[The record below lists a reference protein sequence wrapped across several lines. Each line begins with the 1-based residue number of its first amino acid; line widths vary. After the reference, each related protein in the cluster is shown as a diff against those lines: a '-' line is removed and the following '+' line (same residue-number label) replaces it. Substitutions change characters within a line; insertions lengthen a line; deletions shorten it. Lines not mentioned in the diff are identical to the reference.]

1 MSIEAI
7 MHTMLGLLI
16 AALVGLLILPA
27 YKRRTVRLTTD
38 AIKRSMPLT
47 EAEIRADKDRLRAE
61 YVLALHELES
71 KLEKANLAHARQRV
85 DINRRDAAIVA
96 LEEDI
101 ERMRSSLEEHENA
114 HRVLE
119 QTIMDR
125 LPRVEARLAE
135 ARRLVLQR
143 DREIAQLA
151 QTAERQGRALEEA
164 NQINTK
170 GRDEILRLNAAL
182 ATRAARGRDS
192 YGDDR
197 QDGEIA
203 LRTELEALRAKS
215 REQASMIARLQGLLG
230 RTGSRVGIGR
240 TGEGLSAQSFLSE
253 SGNERLAAY
262 NPDEEIARLRN
273 ELSEAEARL
282 RSLQNSAESGHE
294 TAARLDQHIANL
306 KSGNED
312 KETELR
318 QLRAELS
325 AYKDAE
331 RDDKGLREG
340 KTAMRARIASLESQT
355 KEQTETIQRLRAE
368 IAAANERTARQAAHF
383 TDELRRLG
391 AGSYQTTASP
401 RRGRNE
407 LPGRKPLS
415 ERISEPTSGDNSTG
429 RTGSRAE
436 EAGVSEFRV
445 KHRATGF
452 LRALGGGSG
461 ASTAGEAVAVGGDG
475 ASATGRNETPADNGN
490 GAEGG
495 AANSAATILPD
506 DATQTAEVASE
517 PAQKAPRRG
526 GLLERIIRADNA
538 D

>member
-7 MHTMLGLLI
+7 MYLMLGLLI
-16 AALVGLLILPA
+16 AVFAGLMVLPA
-27 YKRRTVRLTTD
+27 YKRRTVRMTTD

-47 EAEIRADKDRLRAE
+47 EAEIRADRDRLRAE
-61 YVLALHELES
+61 YVLVQHELES
-71 KLEKANLAHARQRV
+71 KLDKFKLTNARQRV
-85 DINRRDAAIVA
+85 EINRRDAAITA

-101 ERMRSSLEEHENA
+101 ERMRSSLEEHANA

-143 DREIAQLA
+143 DREIAQLS
-151 QTAERQGRALEEA
+151 QTAERQSRALEEA

-170 GRDEILRLNAAL
+170 GRDDVLRLNAAL
-182 ATRAARGRDS
+182 ATRTSRGRDS

-203 LRTELEALRAKS
+203 LRTELESLRAKT

-230 RTGSRVGIGR
+230 RTGGRVGIGG
-240 TGEGLSAQSFLSE
+240 TGRPSE
-253 SGNERLAAY
+253 SLSTQLLKESGGERLALLS
-262 NPDEEIARLRN
+262 PDEEIARLRT
-273 ELSEAEARL
+273 ELAEVEAKL
-282 RSLQNSAESGHE
+282 RSLQNTADVEHE
-294 TAARLDQHIANL
+294 TAAQLDTEIAKL
-306 KSGNED
+306 KSSNAD
-312 KETELR
+312 KDSELR
-318 QLRAELS
+318 QLQAELA

-355 KEQTETIQRLRAE
+355 DEQTATIQRLRAE

-391 AGSYQTTASP
+391 AGSYQTSASP
-401 RRGRNE
+401 RRGRGE
-407 LPGRKPLS
+407 APVRKSLS
-415 ERISEPTSGDNSTG
+415 ERISEPGPGDN
-429 RTGSRAE
+429 RTAQGQPGGLKRA
-436 EAGVSEFRV
+436 S
-445 KHRATGF
+445 GF
-452 LRALGGGSG
+452 LRALGGAGSAETAASNDEPAVAVDSDMPSAIGAGPGGADNSNGSG
-461 ASTAGEAVAVGGDG
+461 ATSPAPQAPSDVP
-475 ASATGRNETPADNGN
+475 ATP
-490 GAEGG
+490 
-495 AANSAATILPD
+495 
-506 DATQTAEVASE
+506 SE
-517 PAQKAPRRG
+517 PAKKAPRRG
-526 GLLERIIRADNA
+526 GLLERIIRADSA

>member
-16 AALVGLLILPA
+16 AALAGLLILPA

-143 DREIAQLA
+143 DREIAQLS

-170 GRDEILRLNAAL
+170 GRDEVLRLNAAL

-230 RTGSRVGIGR
+230 RTGSRVGIGGTGR
-240 TGEGLSAQSFLSE
+240 SGEGLAQSLLNE
-253 SGNERLAAY
+253 AGNEPLAAY

-282 RSLQNSAESGHE
+282 RSLRNSAESEHE
-294 TAARLDQHIANL
+294 TVARLDQQIASL

-331 RDDKGLREG
+331 RDNKGLREG

-407 LPGRKPLS
+407 PPERKPLS
-415 ERISEPTSGDNSTG
+415 ERISEPTSADNSAG
-429 RTGSRAE
+429 RSDSRAE

-452 LRALGGGSG
+452 LRALGGGNG
-461 ASTAGEAVAVGGDG
+461 ASTASEPAAAGGEG
-475 ASATGRNETPADNGN
+475 APATVRNETPADNSI
-490 GAEGG
+490 GG
-495 AANSAATILPD
+495 AAAAAIPAP
-506 DATQTAEVASE
+506 ATAAGEVGSETAK
-517 PAQKAPRRG
+517 KAPRRG

-538 D
+538 E

>member
-1 MSIEAI
+1 MMSIEAV
-7 MHTMLGLLI
+7 MHTVLGLLI
-16 AALVGLLILPA
+16 AALAGLLILPA
-27 YKRRTVRLTTD
+27 YKRRTVRMTTD

-71 KLEKANLAHARQRV
+71 KLEKSNLAHARQRV

-143 DREIAQLA
+143 DREIAQLS

-203 LRTELEALRAKS
+203 LRTELEGLRAKS

-230 RTGSRVGIGR
+230 RTGGRVGIGGTTR
-240 TGEGLSAQSFLSE
+240 SGEGLGAQLMKEAGSE
-253 SGNERLAAY
+253 PLAVH
-262 NPDEEIARLRN
+262 NTDEEIARLRT

-282 RSLQNSAESGHE
+282 QLLHNSAESGHE
-294 TAARLDQHIANL
+294 AAARLDSQIASL
-306 KSGNED
+306 KTANED

-318 QLRAELS
+318 QLRAELA

-340 KTAMRARIASLESQT
+340 KTAMRARIASLDSQT

-401 RRGRNE
+401 RRGRGE
-407 LPGRKPLS
+407 PPARKSLS
-415 ERISEPTSGDNSTG
+415 ERITEPAPSETGTG
-429 RTGSRAE
+429 RTGARAAE
-436 EAGVSEFRV
+436 DRVSEPRL
-445 KHRATGF
+445 KHRASGF
-452 LRALGGGSG
+452 LRALGGGNG
-461 ASTAGEAVAVGGDG
+461 ASSASEAAKGGEKSSPTMAQNENAAENGAATSEAAVMPADATGASEVAGE
-475 ASATGRNETPADNGN
+475 PAK
-490 GAEGG
+490 
-495 AANSAATILPD
+495 
-506 DATQTAEVASE
+506 
-517 PAQKAPRRG
+517 KAPRRG

-538 D
+538 E

>member
-368 IAAANERTARQAAHF
+368 IAAANERT
-383 TDELRRLG
+383 
-391 AGSYQTTASP
+391 
-401 RRGRNE
+401 
-407 LPGRKPLS
+407 
-415 ERISEPTSGDNSTG
+415 
-429 RTGSRAE
+429 
-436 EAGVSEFRV
+436 
-445 KHRATGF
+445 
-452 LRALGGGSG
+452 
-461 ASTAGEAVAVGGDG
+461 
-475 ASATGRNETPADNGN
+475 
-490 GAEGG
+490 
-495 AANSAATILPD
+495 
-506 DATQTAEVASE
+506 
-517 PAQKAPRRG
+517 
-526 GLLERIIRADNA
+526 
-538 D
+538 

>member
-1 MSIEAI
+1 MSIEAV
-7 MHTMLGLLI
+7 MHLALGLLI
-16 AALVGLLILPA
+16 AVFAGLMILPA
-27 YKRRTVRLTTD
+27 YKRRTVRMTTD

-71 KLEKANLAHARQRV
+71 KLEKATLANARQRV
-85 DINRRDAAIVA
+85 DINRRDAAITA

-143 DREIAQLA
+143 DREVAQLSE
-151 QTAERQGRALEEA
+151 TAERQSRALEEA

-170 GRDEILRLNAAL
+170 GRDEVLRLNATL
-182 ATRAARGRDS
+182 ATRAARGRDGYS
-192 YGDDR
+192 DDR
-197 QDGEIA
+197 QDSEVA

-215 REQASMIARLQGLLG
+215 REQASMISRLHGLLG
-230 RTGSRVGIGR
+230 RTGGRVGIG
-240 TGEGLSAQSFLSE
+240 GPVAKSGDSLSAALLNNGKDE
-253 SGNERLAAY
+253 PLGHY
-262 NPDEEIARLRN
+262 NADEEVARLRG
-273 ELSEAEARL
+273 ELAETEAQL
-282 RSLQNSAESGHE
+282 QSLQNTADADHKSAA
-294 TAARLDQHIANL
+294 TLDQQIKSL
-306 KSGNED
+306 KTIGEEKDS
-312 KETELR
+312 ELR

-331 RDDKGLREG
+331 TDDKALREG

-391 AGSYQTTASP
+391 AGSYQTSATTS
-401 RRGRNE
+401 RRSRAE
-407 LPGRKPLS
+407 APSRKTLS
-415 ERISEPTSGDNSTG
+415 ERIAEPGAGEARKGDADN
-429 RTGSRAE
+429 REDRQRA
-436 EAGVSEFRV
+436 S
-445 KHRATGF
+445 GF
-452 LRALGGGSG
+452 LRALGGGGRLKSD
-461 ASTAGEAVAVGGDG
+461 EAQQ
-475 ASATGRNETPADNGN
+475 ASATGGVTNKASAAVSGEAANGN
-490 GAEGG
+490 GDASARKNSDTVISG
-495 AANSAATILPD
+495 ADQPQN
-506 DATQTAEVASE
+506 E
-517 PAQKAPRRG
+517 PAAKAPRRG
-526 GLLERIIRADNA
+526 GLLERITRADSA
-538 D
+538 K